1 MRFHEYISMRR
12 GYVYTIYTG
21 QYDTVHNI
29 DMDFD
34 CKDETPG
41 QGTLIGCGNLTAGGA
56 CD

>member
-21 QYDTVHNI
+21 QYDAVHNI

-41 QGTLIGCGNLTAGGA
+41 QGTLIGCGNLTA
-56 CD
+56 CR